1 MFHKVLWSHNWK
13 QAKYVILAMWIVF
26 FFTLPFDYL
35 TLITRNYE
43 QGSDGMSLIYYGK
56 GLSIIGPIPIMI
68 VLALFAA
75 FLLNGKRNNGS
86 LKFQFSL
93 PFSRKELFLAK
104 WLFGTVHILL
114 VLAMNIVITVLII
127 ETSFIRNYEDVS
139 HWPMYFLFASFAY
152 VSIYSVCLFVGTFT
166 GRIIS
171 QVLLSFLLLFIGQ
184 IGLML
189 IKPFLHVLLQKPKSE
204 LYSYDSIHLI
214 DITTLPNM
222 MNGYRFW
229 NEASY
234 DGTIRTN
241 PLSYFKV
248 EYPTYDTLIAAAI
261 ITGLSIFIGTL
272 IFSRNKLERNGQFLL
287 FKKLE
292 PFYIALVT
300 IIVALFGGV
309 LSSGSSYLYFF
320 YFFGFGAVM
329 YFILRL
335 LFKRN
340 TSLPSQQPPL

>member
-1 MFHKVLWSHNWK
+1 MFHKVLWLHNWK
-13 QAKYVILAMWIVF
+13 QSKFAILAMWIVIF
-26 FFTLPFDYL
+26 FSIPFDYL
-35 TLITRNYE
+35 TLVTRNYE
-43 QGSDGMSLIYYGK
+43 QRADGFMDPIYYGK
-56 GLSIIGPIPIMI
+56 GFSLIAPLAITI

-104 WLFGTVHILL
+104 WFFGAVHILL
-114 VLAMNIVITVLII
+114 ALIGNIIITII
-127 ETSFIRNYEDVS
+127 TIQTSFIRNYEDIS

-152 VSIYSVCLFVGTFT
+152 VGIYSVCLFVGTFT

-184 IGLML
+184 TAVML
-189 IKPFLHVLLQKPKSE
+189 IRPFIQVLLQKPDPE
-204 LYSYDSIHLI
+204 FYIDSFHLI
-214 DITTLPNM
+214 NITTLPTM
-222 MNGYRFW
+222 MYEYHFW
-229 NEASY
+229 NTSTY
-234 DGTIRTN
+234 DGSNPTD

-248 EYPTYDTLIAAAI
+248 EYPSYDTLIAATI
-261 ITGLSIFIGTL
+261 ITGLSIFIGSF

-292 PFYIALVT
+292 PFYIALITV
-300 IIVALFGGV
+300 IVALVGGA
-309 LSSGSSYLYFF
+309 LSNGSSYLYFL
-320 YFFGFGAVM
+320 YFFGFGIVM
-329 YFILRL
+329 FFILRL

-340 TSLPSQQPPL
+340 SRFLSQQST